1 MLRAVLVLSL
11 CACATPQIKK
21 AVPGLSSRTLLINGM
36 PLSITLNE
44 PTLSQDSVDRLFEKI
59 EKEARKIDN
68 TFFATGSL
76 ELINNQ
82 LAKGTGPVR
91 IQPMTGKMI
100 ADAMRGYELTGGV
113 FDPTVGPIVRAWI
126 KMRGEQPA
134 PAAIREALNR
144 VGSEKLILSSDY
156 KTLRTRVA
164 GMRLE
169 PGGLRDGWV
178 VKHINSVLASHRLV
192 NYLINF
198 RGACWY
204 GSGVGPKD
212 QPWRV
217 LVNDHNTQRA
227 GFVSLSNQ
235 SLSVSVS
242 LVPRPDGRPGRKGHI
257 VDPRNGFLVSE
268 SRSVAALAPSPLDAE
283 ILSTATVV
291 LGSQAEYAVSRIDG
305 GSVLIFYGESRKP
318 LILGRSASF
327 TQVKSLD
334 EGTYFQ
340 AKRAAYKQ
348 E

>member
-1 MLRAVLVLSL
+1 MGRALLLLSL
-11 CACATPQIKK
+11 CACATPQVKK
-21 AVPGLSSRTLLINGM
+21 GVPGLSSRTLLINGM
-36 PLSITLNE
+36 PLSVTLNE
-44 PTLSQDSVDRLFEKI
+44 PSLSKSAVDKLFKQLQREATL
-59 EKEARKIDN
+59 IDN
-68 TFFATGSL
+68 AFFATGSL

-82 LAKGTGPVR
+82 LAKGKGPIA
-91 IQPMTGKMI
+91 IQPATGRMI

-113 FDPTVGPIVRAWI
+113 FDPTVGPVVKAWVD
-126 KMRGEQPA
+126 MGGDQPA
-134 PAAIREALNR
+134 PSTIREALTR
-144 VGSEKLILSSDY
+144 VGAEKLILSSDY
-156 KTLRTRVA
+156 KVLRTRVS

-178 VKHINSVLASHRLV
+178 VKHISEMLASRRLV

-204 GSGVGPKD
+204 GSGNGPND

-217 LVNDHNTQRA
+217 LVKDHNTERA
-227 GFVSLSNQ
+227 GFVALQNQ

-291 LGSQAEYAVSRIDG
+291 LGSQAEHAVSGVDG

-318 LILGRSASF
+318 LILGVSPSF
-327 TQVKSLD
+327 QRVKSLN

-340 AKRAAYKQ
+340 ADRASR
-348 E
+348 